1 MRVLAPWKV
10 MQHLTPALLPSWLAA
25 CSSSAADAASASAAG
40 SGGSSAG
47 SRTEPSGVG
56 TEMRSPVAAGGAGAG
71 EGGSVDNAP
80 SLEGPTAIDAEIDRG
95 GEGASTPGASSDT
108 PDDDSPEGDAEID
121 DAAACPMVTSA
132 SAMTMPGEV
141 TASVTV
147 GGATRTFIRRVPL
160 GYTGTTPMPVV
171 IDFHPRG
178 GSAISWKGSTNW
190 ASVADARGFVVVWPD
205 GIDNSWNVGE
215 RCCGPA
221 HDQNV
226 DDVAFTREI
235 LAALARDTCIDRRR
249 IYATGCSNGGGM
261 AYKLACSAADAI
273 AAVAP
278 VDFDCTTGPTNDPSC
293 GGCSPARPI
302 SATQFRGTNDTVV
315 PYNGG
320 VSAVNAAI
328 TFPGAPANFATWAQ
342 INGCTGTPRAV
353 PDLPSCE
360 TYPVCS
366 AGVENTLCT
375 VQNGTHC
382 GSYDSFDVVN
392 IAWEQMSKVTLP

>member
-1 MRVLAPWKV
+1 MR
-10 MQHLTPALLPSWLAA
+10 HLVPALLLSWLAA
-25 CSSSAADAASASAAG
+25 CSSSAADPARDSAVG

-47 SRTEPSGVG
+47 SESRPEPAGLG
-56 TEMRSPVAAGGAGAG
+56 TEMGSPVTPSATGTG
-71 EGGSVDNAP
+71 EGLGSAGNAP
-80 SLEGPTAIDAEIDRG
+80 GREGQPVTDAEIDRG
-95 GEGASTPGASSDT
+95 GEAASAPGGSGDT
-108 PDDDSPEGDAEID
+108 AADDGPAGNTAID
-121 DAAACPMVTSA
+121 DATPCPTSA
-132 SAMTMPGEV
+132 SATIMPGEV
-141 TASVTV
+141 AESVTV
-147 GGATRTFIRRVPL
+147 GGVTRTFIRRVPP
-160 GYTGTTPMPVV
+160 GYTGTAPVPVV

-178 GSAISWKGSTNW
+178 GSAMSWKGSTNW

-226 DDVAFTREI
+226 DDVAFTRAI
-235 LAALARDTCIDRRR
+235 LVALATDMCVDRRR
-249 IYATGCSNGGGM
+249 VYATGCSNGGGM
-261 AYKLACSAADAI
+261 AYKLACSAADII

-302 SATQFRGTNDTVV
+302 SGTQFRGTNDNVV

-328 TFPGAPANFATWAQ
+328 TFPGAPANFATWAR
-342 INGCTGTPRAV
+342 INGCRGTPRAL
-353 PDLPSCE
+353 PDLPTCE

-366 AGVENTLCT
+366 AGTETTLCT
-375 VQNGTHC
+375 VPNGTHC
-382 GSYDSFDVVN
+382 GSYDSFDVVG
-392 IAWEQMSKVTLP
+392 IAWEQMSKFTLQ